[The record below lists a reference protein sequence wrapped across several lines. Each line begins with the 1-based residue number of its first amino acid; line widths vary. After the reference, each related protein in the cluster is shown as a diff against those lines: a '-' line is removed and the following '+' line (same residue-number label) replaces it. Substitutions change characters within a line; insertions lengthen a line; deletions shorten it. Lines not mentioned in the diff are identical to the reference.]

1 MKIFY
6 TGSDIEE
13 LAASG
18 VTRLEIGP
26 AVQMTDVA
34 RELASEL
41 GIELVRAADEV
52 EKAQLS
58 PSQNGGAVLNH
69 IAAPAPSPSLSRAT
83 AAPLPAK
90 PRGCQHGPLAVGGPP
105 PAAASTPNP
114 SGQNGVVNRL
124 VNIMTQLT
132 DRRA

>member
-41 GIELVRAADEV
+41 GIELVRAAGE
-52 EKAQLS
+52 
-58 PSQNGGAVLNH
+58 N
-69 IAAPAPSPSLSRAT
+69 IAAPVPAAPAGQTSAL
-83 AAPLPAK
+83 PLPAK
-90 PRGCQHGPLAVGGPP
+90 PRGCQHGPLAAGGPP
-105 PAAASTPNP
+105 PAAASTHNT